1 MRLSAGSFVL
11 GSLFGML
18 VMGLIWKSEP
28 TPDSELKAM
37 QLEHARLEVEISK
50 RIHAKLADSTNTVVA
65 IQIED

>member
-1 MRLSAGSFVL
+1 
-11 GSLFGML
+11 ML
-18 VMGLIWKSEP
+18 IMGIIWHIQP
-28 TPDSELKAM
+28 TPDTELKAL

>member
-1 MRLSAGSFVL
+1 MNVTVGSFLLVATGIFAL
-11 GSLFGML
+11 GLLLGT
-18 VMGLIWKSEP
+18 KS
-28 TPDSELKAM
+28 TPDPELKAL